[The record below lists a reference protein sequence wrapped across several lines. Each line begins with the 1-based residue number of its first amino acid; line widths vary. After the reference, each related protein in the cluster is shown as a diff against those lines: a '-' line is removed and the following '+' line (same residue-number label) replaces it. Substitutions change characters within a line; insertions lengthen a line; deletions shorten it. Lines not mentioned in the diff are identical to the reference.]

1 MKTQLIEGD
10 QDGTLI
16 PQDAFIGTA
25 EQCVA
30 EAVRMHD
37 DYGITDIIV
46 PGYSGAQPVEVVDAN
61 LIRLAEE
68 VLPALRSRIV

>member
-1 MKTQLIEGD
+1 
-10 QDGTLI
+10 
-16 PQDAFIGTA
+16 
-25 EQCVA
+25 V
-30 EAVRMHD
+30 